1 MWDTHCGGLGAGLLA
16 PCRPQGLWHPCP
28 DCLWL
33 TALPPSP
40 PQDSLRCWHFP
51 FYCFE
56 REPRR
61 VEAPLCA
68 WKPCQLSS
76 GGSCP
81 TVPLQ
86 ALLTQLGRPVLSAPP
101 GPLGQMPAAPGAA
114 AGTPGPPVLFLPGQ
128 SRSQLT
134 GEPAGSDHFVALQV
148 LRMNHE

>member
-86 ALLTQLGRPVLSAPP
+86 ALLTQLGGACAECSSRAPGPDARSARCCCWDSWSPCPLPAWPVPLAADWGTGRVRPFCCPP
-101 GPLGQMPAAPGAA
+101 G
-114 AGTPGPPVLFLPGQ
+114 VEDE
-128 SRSQLT
+128 S
-134 GEPAGSDHFVALQV
+134 
-148 LRMNHE
+148 